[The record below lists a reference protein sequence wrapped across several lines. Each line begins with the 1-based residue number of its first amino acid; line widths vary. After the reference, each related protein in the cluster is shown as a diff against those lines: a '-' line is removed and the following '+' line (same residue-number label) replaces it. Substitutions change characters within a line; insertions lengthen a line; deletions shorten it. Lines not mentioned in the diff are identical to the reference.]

1 MVSYLYNFENA
12 LLYLEELGV
21 ADVLLPFLLIFTIVF
36 AVLQKTNI
44 LGEDKKNF
52 NVIIALVVGLSVVIP
67 HVLGTYPAGMDV
79 VELINEIIPQLSL
92 VIVIF
97 IMLLILT
104 GVFAPKW
111 ASKSIASIMALI
123 SIIVVIAVVGGS
135 LEWWESNWFYY
146 YFGEELIALII
157 MILVFGLIIWFI
169 TREGKTNLK
178 GTFEYIMD
186 VLRGER

>member
-111 ASKSIASIMALI
+111 ASKS
-123 SIIVVIAVVGGS
+123 
-135 LEWWESNWFYY
+135 
-146 YFGEELIALII
+146 
-157 MILVFGLIIWFI
+157 
-169 TREGKTNLK
+169 TR
-178 GTFEYIMD
+178 
-186 VLRGER
+186 